1 MKNKKQ
7 WELPE
12 YLKPELI
19 NLEKRLDEAIEWVEK
34 NRKDIHSSI
43 SFIEAVHLYDFGF
56 DVTQLKPESIKNG
69 KR

>member
-34 NRKDIHSSI
+34 TEKIYTLQYRLLKQYIYMI
-43 SFIEAVHLYDFGF
+43 SD
-56 DVTQLKPESIKNG
+56 SM
-69 KR
+69 